1 MTPAGHQ
8 TTLDVDDTL
17 DELSAIRDEL
27 ARQELKQT
35 TNAKKAPRGFDPA
48 ALFLLDLSYD
58 QLYEPTTAAVDAD
71 PDYRCKGCGDV
82 VARSKRKQH
91 HESHRRTRDAR
102 SAPAPRVDQP
112 TLQEE
117 Q

>member
-1 MTPAGHQ
+1 MTRAGQ
-8 TTLDVDDTL
+8 TALDVDDL

-27 ARQELKQT
+27 ARQEQQQT
-35 TNAKKAPRGFDPA
+35 SNAKRAPRGFDPA

-58 QLYEPTTAAVDAD
+58 QLYEPTTAA
-71 PDYRCKGCGDV
+71 PDLERGHRCKGCGDV

-102 SAPAPRVDQP
+102 TAPPPRVEQP
-112 TLQEE
+112 TLED
-117 Q
+117 